1 MTFSSIDGIVCII
14 DVYSNSV
21 KRISEMIRTQIYF
34 TERQK
39 QFFKKESE
47 RLQTTQSSIIRGVLD
62 EYIDKKTVE
71 REDDE

>member
-1 MTFSSIDGIVCII
+1 
-14 DVYSNSV
+14 
-21 KRISEMIRTQIYF
+21 MIRTQIYF

-62 EYIDKKTVE
+62 GYIDKKTEE
-71 REDDE
+71 REDDK